1 MEQLARRAER
11 GLPTPCMENIPTL
24 YSHLQPVW
32 DAFDVLHRGRDV
44 ATDVCR
50 LRLSEMFAYLDGTGV
65 ADDELR
71 ELYVSCL
78 QAMDDVV
85 IEKSSSGNPSANG
98 ARPLQA
104 RPHARDATDRTR
116 HR

>member
-1 MEQLARRAER
+1 MKQLARRAER

-24 YSHLQPVW
+24 HAHLQPVW
-32 DAFDVLHRGRDV
+32 EAFTVLHKGRDDD
-44 ATDVCR
+44 ACR
-50 LRLSEMFAYLDGTGV
+50 LRLSEMFAYLDGIGV
-65 ADDELR
+65 TDDELR

-85 IEKSSSGNPSANG
+85 IEKGSSGNSSANG

-104 RPHARDATDRTR
+104 RPNARDATDRAR
-116 HR
+116 RR